1 MDPVSLLRDDVEL
14 PPGRLITA
22 DEGDGGTHPLW
33 LSDGPAPFGAWGRIR
48 AAHARTG
55 LWPLLLEPL
64 HEDDE
69 DFRPWASGEL
79 YPEDM
84 SRPADHD
91 PEAALVRWWG
101 TATSVDEDDDP
112 LSPERRLAV
121 TAPYGAVW
129 PGLAP
134 GREAAEDPD
143 RLAAE
148 HAEVLLSF
156 GTEARLGLVEAA
168 SGAEALA
175 AVGWSGPA
183 NHENDTARIA
193 AVVADWERRFGARV
207 FAVGFATLRLSVAA
221 PPATLEEALP
231 VAAEHFAFCPDNV
244 WQGPRPQNL
253 AAYAERLV
261 GADVWTF
268 WWD

>member
-1 MDPVSLLRDDVEL
+1 MHPESLLSGVVEL
-14 PPGRLITA
+14 PPGRVVTA
-22 DEGDGGTHPLW
+22 GEEEGGALPLW
-33 LSDGPAPFGAWGRIR
+33 LSDGPAPHGAWGRIR

-64 HEDDE
+64 GGER

-79 YPEDM
+79 YPGGVT
-84 SRPADHD
+84 RPAGHD
-91 PEAALVRWWG
+91 PAAVLAEWWEG
-101 TATSVDEDDDP
+101 CAAVDEEDDP
-112 LSPERRLAV
+112 LSAEERLAV

-134 GREAAEDPD
+134 GRSPAEDPD
-143 RLAAE
+143 ALAAE
-148 HAEVLLSF
+148 HAEVFLSF
-156 GTEARLGLVEAA
+156 GAEARLGLVGAG

-175 AVGWSGPA
+175 VVGWSGPA

-207 FAVGFATLRLSVAA
+207 FAVGFDTLRLSVAA
-221 PPATLEEALP
+221 PPATPEEALP

-244 WQGPRPQNL
+244 RQGSVKDL
-253 AAYAERLV
+253 AEYAEHLV

>member
-1 MDPVSLLRDDVEL
+1 MNPEALLGDDVEL
-14 PPGRLITA
+14 PPGRLVTA
-22 DEGDGGTHPLW
+22 DEGSGGVWPLW

-64 HEDDE
+64 HPGAGE
-69 DFRPWASGEL
+69 FRPWASGEL
-79 YPEDM
+79 YPEGM
-84 SRPADHD
+84 SRPADHA
-91 PEAALVRWWG
+91 PEAVLVRWWES
-101 TATSVDEDDDP
+101 AVPVEEDDV
-112 LSPERRLAV
+112 LSTERRLAL

-134 GREAAEDPD
+134 GREPVEDPG

-148 HAEVLLSF
+148 HADLLLSF
-156 GTEARLGLVEAA
+156 GIEARLGLVEAG

-193 AVVADWERRFGARV
+193 AVVADWERRFGVRV

-221 PPATLEEALP
+221 PPATTAEALR

-244 WQGPRPQNL
+244 WQGSCEDL
-253 AAYAERLV
+253 AAYAEQLV
-261 GADVWTF
+261 GADQWTF

>member
-1 MDPVSLLRDDVEL
+1 MHPETLLGDVVAL
-14 PPGRLITA
+14 PPGRRVAT
-22 DEGDGGTHPLW
+22 DEGDGGPGPLW

-64 HEDDE
+64 EGDTG
-69 DFRPWASGEL
+69 FRPWASGEL
-79 YPEDM
+79 FLAGP
-84 SRPADHD
+84 SGPAGHD
-91 PEAALVRWWG
+91 PAAVLARWWEDRV
-101 TATSVDEDDDP
+101 AVDADEDP
-112 LSPERRLAV
+112 LSAEERLAV
-121 TAPYGAVW
+121 TAPYGAAW

-134 GREAAEDPD
+134 ARTPVEDPD
-143 RLAAE
+143 RLAEE

-156 GTEARLGLVEAA
+156 GTDARLGLVEAG

-175 AVGWSGPA
+175 ASGWTGPA
-183 NHENDTARIA
+183 NHADTGRIA

-207 FAVGFATLRLSVAA
+207 FAVGFDTLRLSVAA

-244 WQGPRPQNL
+244 WQGQVEDL
-253 AAYAERLV
+253 AAYAGHLV
-261 GADVWTF
+261 GSDLWTF

>member
-1 MDPVSLLRDDVEL
+1 MHPESLLGDDIRL
-14 PPGRLITA
+14 PAGRMVAT
-22 DEGDGGTHPLW
+22 DEGEGGARPLW
-33 LSDGPAPFGAWGRIR
+33 LSDGPAPFGLWGRIR

-64 HEDDE
+64 DGGE

-79 YPEDM
+79 FPGDV

-91 PEAALVRWWG
+91 PEAVLAECWE
-101 TATSVDEDDDP
+101 ACTSADEGDEGDEDED
-112 LSPERRLAV
+112 ELAF
-121 TAPYGAVW
+121 TAPYGAMW

-134 GREAAEDPD
+134 GKEAAEDPG

-148 HAEVLLSF
+148 HAEAFLSSASD
-156 GTEARLGLVEAA
+156 TRLGLVEAT

-175 AVGWSGPA
+175 VVGWSGPL
-183 NHENDTARIA
+183 NHESDTARIA
-193 AVVADWERRFGARV
+193 AVVGDWERRFGVRV
-207 FAVGFATLRLSVAA
+207 FAVGFDTLRLSVAA

-253 AAYAERLV
+253 VAYAERLV

>member
-1 MDPVSLLRDDVEL
+1 MELGALRGDDIAL
-14 PPGRLITA
+14 PAGRVITA
-22 DEGDGGTHPLW
+22 DEGDGGARPLW
-33 LSDGPAPFGAWGRIR
+33 LSDGPAPFALWGRLR
-48 AAHARTG
+48 AAHPRTG

-64 HEDDE
+64 DGDE
-69 DFRPWASGEL
+69 GFRPWGSGEL

-91 PEAALVRWWG
+91 PGAVLARWWEESV
-101 TATSVDEDDDP
+101 SVDEGDP
-112 LSPERRLAV
+112 LSPAERLAV
-121 TAPYGAVW
+121 TAPYGAEW
-129 PGLAP
+129 PGTAP
-134 GREAAEDPD
+134 GREPAEDPD

-156 GTEARLGLVEAA
+156 GGEVRLGLVEAA
-168 SGAEALA
+168 SGAAALA
-175 AVGWSGPA
+175 AAGWSGPL
-183 NHENDTARIA
+183 NHEADTARIA

-231 VAAEHFAFCPDNV
+231 VAAEHFALCPDNV
-244 WQGPRPQNL
+244 WQGTAPQTL
-253 AAYAERLV
+253 VAYAERLV
-261 GADVWTF
+261 GADLWTF

>member
-1 MDPVSLLRDDVEL
+1 MNPEALLGADVEL
-14 PPGRLITA
+14 PPGRLVTA
-22 DEGDGGTHPLW
+22 DEGGGDTRPLW

-64 HEDDE
+64 RAGAEE
-69 DFRPWASGEL
+69 FRPWATGEL
-79 YPEDM
+79 YPEGV
-84 SRPADHD
+84 SRPADHA
-91 PEAALVRWWG
+91 PEAVLVRWWES
-101 TATSVDEDDDP
+101 ATSVEEDDF
-112 LSPERRLAV
+112 LSPEQRHAV

-134 GREAAEDPD
+134 GREAVEDPD
-143 RLAAE
+143 LLAAE
-148 HAEVLLSF
+148 LTDLLLSF

-175 AVGWSGPA
+175 VAGWSGPA
-183 NHENDTARIA
+183 NHEGDTARIA

-207 FAVGFATLRLSVAA
+207 FAVGFAMLRLSVAA
-221 PPATLEEALP
+221 PPTTPAEALR

-244 WQGPRPQNL
+244 WQGSCEDL
-253 AAYAERLV
+253 GTYAEQLV
-261 GADVWTF
+261 GADQWTF